1 MTSNN
6 YHNHKHTLRAE
17 TWITFTAG
25 RGVEK
30 TSPHVFLVLCRL
42 LCAACTCSCCEEIC
56 LMGGTVDWVSGM
68 LTPLVLL
75 VLRKTCFG
83 MSSDSFSY
91 EPIIWKEKIRRNL
104 ISNWWYVLVTS
115 CEFENHLSRREHI
128 PGVWLYIPSCR
139 NWCICRHVVCR
150 FSDKVVLLGDWCS
163 RRHVCR
169 FSDIVAWLDR
179 YWLVNLW
186 KDTNIHI

>member
-6 YHNHKHTLRAE
+6 YHNHKHTLIAE
-17 TWITFTAG
+17 TWIAFIAE

-30 TSPHVFLVLCRL
+30 TSPYVFLVLCRL
-42 LCAACTCSCCEEIC
+42 LCALCTCNCWEEIC
-56 LMGGTVDWVSGM
+56 LMGGTVDCVSGM

-75 VLRKTCFG
+75 VLRKTCFKT
-83 MSSDSFSY
+83 SSDYFSY
-91 EPIIWKEKIRRNL
+91 EPNFWKDKIRRNF
-104 ISNWWYVLVTS
+104 ISNWSYVLVTS
-115 CEFENHLSRREHI
+115 CEFENNLSRREHI

-139 NWCICRHVVCR
+139 NWCIRRRVVCR
-150 FSDKVVLLGDWCS
+150 FSDKVVLLGDWCN
-163 RRHVCR
+163 RRHVGR